1 MRHNVATSSTEVF
14 DKRSRNINF
23 LHHEEYWKE
32 CKVYL
37 QKRMPASLF
46 QCFIEP
52 IQTHHSQPSRSPDF
66 LHLIS
71 PTRQIASRFSERYL
85 PMIQSFLHT
94 TPLKGQVRIS
104 IRDKT
109 NQLPSTEKNT
119 AFSCPEKRDTE
130 KNLPAKKGD
139 KEDFV
144 PDDLSKCQY
153 FREKN
158 VLIPK
163 MSRID
168 VQNLWES
175 RNMLAFI
182 SGREGSG
189 KTSILTAIAESRQRI
204 GLKSSLISLERF
216 MTELALASQNRDS
229 MSWRKKLRSYDFIAI
244 DNFQYIKPRALR
256 SQEEL
261 VYLIDDFLVQGK
273 TLIFCSDKLTDEL
286 PLIAPLLSRLQS
298 AHLIQLTRPD
308 MEERKTILRRECILQ
323 KITVSQEIIEYL
335 SRIISGDMRR
345 LKTSV
350 LRIRQYQTNYPCSMA
365 KLSSK
370 DSLLLIDSLCRDLCV
385 SPSTASP
392 RDVLSRVAEFFGIS
406 PAAIKGPS
414 RDKKCALARHLTAYF
429 CVTYLRM
436 NLKETALLVGRRE
449 HGSVIHARK
458 KIENLIQNDLFFRKQ
473 VQKLC
478 LELDLDAY

>member
-1 MRHNVATSSTEVF
+1 MRHNISVSRNEVF
-14 DKRSRNINF
+14 DKMSQKINIVS
-23 LHHEEYWKE
+23 HEEYWKE

-52 IQTHHSQPSRSPDF
+52 IQMNHLHLSHTSDF
-66 LHLIS
+66 LSLVS
-71 PTRQIASRFSERYL
+71 PTSQIASRFSERYL
-85 PMIQSFLHT
+85 PMIQSFLQT

-104 IRDKT
+104 IKDKT
-109 NQLPSTEKNT
+109 NQVQARVENTTSSCLKQRNIQQNPSI
-119 AFSCPEKRDTE
+119 
-130 KNLPAKKGD
+130 KG
-139 KEDFV
+139 DFV
-144 PDDLSKCQY
+144 PEDLSICQY

-163 MSRID
+163 MSQID
-168 VQNLWES
+168 IQNLWKS
-175 RNMLAFI
+175 RDMLAFI
-182 SGREGSG
+182 SGSEGSG
-189 KTSILTAIAESRQRI
+189 KTSIMTALAQSRQRI
-204 GLKSSLISLERF
+204 GSKSILMSLERF
-216 MTELALASQNRDS
+216 MTELALASQKRDS
-229 MSWRKKLRSYDFIAI
+229 MSWRKKLRSYDFLAV
-244 DNFQYIKPRALR
+244 DNFQYIKPRAFR

-261 VYLIDDFLVQGK
+261 VYLIDDFLAQGK

-308 MEERKTILRRECILQ
+308 MEERKAILKRECVLQ
-323 KITVSQEIIEYL
+323 KINISQEIVTYL
-335 SRIISGDMRR
+335 SQIISKDMRR
-345 LKTSV
+345 LKTSI
-350 LRIRQYQTNYPCSMA
+350 LRIRQYQANHPLSMER
-365 KLSSK
+365 LSSK
-370 DSLLLIDSLCRDLCV
+370 DSFLLIDSLCRDICV
-385 SPSTASP
+385 SPNKASAQ
-392 RDVLSRVAEFFGIS
+392 DVLSSVAEFFRIS
-406 PAAIKGPS
+406 PSAIQGPS

-436 NLKETALLVGRRE
+436 NLKETAFMVGRRE

-458 KIENLIQNDLFFRKQ
+458 KIENLIQNDLFFRQQ